1 MSNKLIKDFNL
12 YFDKI
17 EEALQS
23 SKDINWD
30 KTNNS
35 LTGLFEVNNTQ
46 YKIKCLK
53 QVGNNWTFSFYYLD
67 NNNDWSIEMKNDGIN
82 SFKVLP
88 TIQNGIKYLYNITK
102 PNSIIFSAI
111 DSNENRKGIYLNFC
125 KSFCDEIG
133 FKFSNRGNNDLMI
146 YVLFDDNISDIDKD
160 DIMYSVKKIIEIGK

>member
-17 EEALQS
+17 EVALQS
-23 SKDINWD
+23 PQDINWENTD
-30 KTNNS
+30 DS
-35 LTGLFEVNNTQ
+35 LIGLFEVNNTE

-67 NNNDWSIEMKNDGIN
+67 NDNEWSIEMKNDGIN

-88 TIQNGIKYLYNITK
+88 TIQNSIKYLYNLVK

-111 DSNENRKGIYLNFC
+111 DSNETRKRLYLNFC

-133 FKFSNRGNNDLMI
+133 FKFSNRGNEDLML
-146 YVLFDDNISDIDKD
+146 YVLFNDNISDNDKD
-160 DIMYSVKKIIEIGK
+160 DIMHSVKKIIEIGK